1 LKHSQLFADTV
12 VGMSVSADIEQFIL
26 SELTQGRGITEI
38 DPSENLLSKGI
49 VDSHGVME
57 LVGFLEE
64 RYGISVGD
72 EDLSPENF
80 ESLASIE
87 AFVARK
93 NGQT

>member
-1 LKHSQLFADTV
+1 
-12 VGMSVSADIEQFIL
+12 MSVSADIEQFIL

-38 DPSENLLSKGI
+38 DPAENLLSKGI

-64 RYGISVGD
+64 RYGISIGD

-80 ESLASIE
+80 ESVATSRRSSPAS
-87 AFVARK
+87 ATGRPRSR
-93 NGQT
+93 QC

>member
-1 LKHSQLFADTV
+1 
-12 VGMSVSADIEQFIL
+12 MSVSADIEQFIL

-38 DPSENLLSKGI
+38 DPQENLLSKGI

-64 RYGISVGD
+64 RYGITVGD

-87 AFVARK
+87 AFVQRK
-93 NGQT
+93 NGQE

>member
-1 LKHSQLFADTV
+1 
-12 VGMSVSADIEQFIL
+12 MSVSADIEQFIL

-38 DPSENLLSKGI
+38 DPQENLLSKGI

-64 RYGISVGD
+64 RYGITVAD

-80 ESLASIE
+80 ESVASIE
-87 AFVARK
+87 AFVGRK
-93 NGQT
+93 NGQA

>member
-1 LKHSQLFADTV
+1 
-12 VGMSVSADIEQFIL
+12 MSVSADIEQFIL

-38 DPSENLLSKGI
+38 DPAENLLSKGI

-64 RYGISVGD
+64 RYGISIGD

-80 ESLASIE
+80 ESVASIE

-93 NGQT
+93 RNGQT

>member
-1 LKHSQLFADTV
+1 
-12 VGMSVSADIEQFIL
+12 MSVSADIEQFIL

-38 DPSENLLSKGI
+38 DPQENLLSKGI

-64 RYGISVGD
+64 RYGITVAD

-80 ESLASIE
+80 ESVASIE
-87 AFVARK
+87 AFVQRK
-93 NGQT
+93 NGQE

>member
-1 LKHSQLFADTV
+1 
-12 VGMSVSADIEQFIL
+12 MSVSAEVEQFIL

-38 DPSENLLSKGI
+38 DPNENLLSKGI
-49 VDSHGVME
+49 IDSHGVME

-64 RYGISVGD
+64 RFGITVAD

-80 ESLASIE
+80 ESVANID

-93 NGQT
+93 NGQS

>member
-1 LKHSQLFADTV
+1 
-12 VGMSVSADIEQFIL
+12 MSVSADVEQFIL
-26 SELTQGRGITEI
+26 SELTQGRGITQI
-38 DPSENLLSKGI
+38 DPNENLLSKGI

-64 RYGISVGD
+64 RFGITVGD

-80 ESLASIE
+80 ESVASID

-93 NGQT
+93 NGRSIGAVAC

>member
-1 LKHSQLFADTV
+1 
-12 VGMSVSADIEQFIL
+12 MSVSADIEQFIL

-38 DPSENLLSKGI
+38 DHSENLLSKGI

-64 RYGISVGD
+64 RYGISVAD

-80 ESLASIE
+80 ESVSSIE
-87 AFVARK
+87 GFVERK
-93 NGQT
+93 QNGQS